1 MNSNTK
7 RGLIGSENG
16 FLQVEMLHRAVRNFS
31 QDLQVELSVY
41 PLNVQSSSTKTL
53 LNSKLILGD
62 LRDNKGEDCTA
73 NQDGTTEESLRGGWH
88 PSPELCF
95 KQQDHA
101 RCELMITHGVML
113 KQDNAI

>member
-1 MNSNTK
+1 MDNLEAPK
-7 RGLIGSENG
+7 
-16 FLQVEMLHRAVRNFS
+16 HC
-31 QDLQVELSVY
+31 
-41 PLNVQSSSTKTL
+41 
-53 LNSKLILGD
+53 KLIVGD

-73 NQDGTTEESLRGGWH
+73 NQDGTTEESIRGGWH

-113 KQDNAI
+113 KQDYAS